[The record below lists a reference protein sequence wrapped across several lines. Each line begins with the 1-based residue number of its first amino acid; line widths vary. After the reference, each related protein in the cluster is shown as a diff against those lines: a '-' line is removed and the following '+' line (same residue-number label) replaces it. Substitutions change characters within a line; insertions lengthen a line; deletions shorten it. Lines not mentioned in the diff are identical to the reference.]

1 MTSKAFVILGN
12 QLFPTAHLKDY
23 KDHVF
28 FMAEDYGLCT
38 YVKHHKQK
46 ILLLFIYLEVLGM
59 VTSYW
64 GTQRIRLTYPLF
76 IAITAIGRLIILQKK
91 DIDAIS
97 LIYES
102 SAILLIAIAIV
113 VLRFRKSKK
122 LEVTLHKDDL

>member
-1 MTSKAFVILGN
+1 MGNLLRNIQLTGAVIIMITTIVAFGLEVKKMIVT
-12 QLFPTAHLKDY
+12 QD
-23 KDHVF
+23 VF
-28 FMAEDYGLCT
+28 LAD
-38 YVKHHKQK
+38 
-46 ILLLFIYLEVLGM
+46 ILLLFIFLEVLGM

>member
-1 MTSKAFVILGN
+1 MGNLLRNIQLTGAVIIMITTIVAFRLEVKKMIVT
-12 QLFPTAHLKDY
+12 QD
-23 KDHVF
+23 VF
-28 FMAEDYGLCT
+28 LAD
-38 YVKHHKQK
+38 

>member
-1 MTSKAFVILGN
+1 MGNLLRNIQLTGAVIIMITTIVAFGLEVKKMIVT
-12 QLFPTAHLKDY
+12 QD
-23 KDHVF
+23 VF
-28 FMAEDYGLCT
+28 LAD
-38 YVKHHKQK
+38 

-91 DIDAIS
+91 DIDAVS

>member
-1 MTSKAFVILGN
+1 MGNLLRNIQLTGAVIIMITTIVAFGLEVKKMIVT
-12 QLFPTAHLKDY
+12 QD
-23 KDHVF
+23 VF
-28 FMAEDYGLCT
+28 LAD
-38 YVKHHKQK
+38 

-122 LEVTLHKDDL
+122 LEVTLHKDYL

>member
-1 MTSKAFVILGN
+1 MGNLLRNIQLTGAVIIMITTIVAFGLEVKKMIVT
-12 QLFPTAHLKDY
+12 QD
-23 KDHVF
+23 VF
-28 FMAEDYGLCT
+28 LAD
-38 YVKHHKQK
+38 

>member
-1 MTSKAFVILGN
+1 MGNLLRNIQLTGAVIIMITTIVAFGLEVKKMIVT
-12 QLFPTAHLKDY
+12 QD
-23 KDHVF
+23 VF
-28 FMAEDYGLCT
+28 LAD
-38 YVKHHKQK
+38 

-97 LIYES
+97 LIHES
-102 SAILLIAIAIV
+102 TAILLIAIAIV

-122 LEVTLHKDDL
+122 LEVALHKDDL

>member
-1 MTSKAFVILGN
+1 MGNLLRNIQLTGAVIIMITTIVAFGLEVKKMIVT
-12 QLFPTAHLKDY
+12 QD
-23 KDHVF
+23 VF
-28 FMAEDYGLCT
+28 LAD
-38 YVKHHKQK
+38 

-64 GTQRIRLTYPLF
+64 GTQRIRLTYPWF

>member
-1 MTSKAFVILGN
+1 MGNLLRNIQLTGALIIMITTIVAFGLEVKKMIVT
-12 QLFPTAHLKDY
+12 QD
-23 KDHVF
+23 VF
-28 FMAEDYGLCT
+28 LAD
-38 YVKHHKQK
+38 

-91 DIDAIS
+91 DIDVIS

>member
-1 MTSKAFVILGN
+1 MGNLLRNIQLTGAAIIMITTIVAF
-12 QLFPTAHLKDY
+12 
-23 KDHVF
+23 
-28 FMAEDYGLCT
+28 GLE
-38 YVKHHKQK
+38 VKKMFITQDVLLAD

-76 IAITAIGRLIILQKK
+76 ISITAIGRLIILQKK

>member
-1 MTSKAFVILGN
+1 MGNLLRNIQLTGAVIIMITTIVAFGLEVKKMIVT
-12 QLFPTAHLKDY
+12 QE
-23 KDHVF
+23 VF
-28 FMAEDYGLCT
+28 LAD
-38 YVKHHKQK
+38 

-102 SAILLIAIAIV
+102 TAILLIAIAIV

-122 LEVTLHKDDL
+122 LEVALHKDDL

>member
-1 MTSKAFVILGN
+1 MGNLLRNIQLTGAAIIMITTIVAFGLEVKKMIVT
-12 QLFPTAHLKDY
+12 QD
-23 KDHVF
+23 VF
-28 FMAEDYGLCT
+28 LAD
-38 YVKHHKQK
+38 

>member
-1 MTSKAFVILGN
+1 MGNLVRNIQLTGAVIIMITTIVAFGLEVKKMIVT
-12 QLFPTAHLKDY
+12 QD
-23 KDHVF
+23 VF
-28 FMAEDYGLCT
+28 LAD
-38 YVKHHKQK
+38 

>member
-1 MTSKAFVILGN
+1 MGNLLRNIQLTGAVIIMITTIVAFGLEVKKMIVT
-12 QLFPTAHLKDY
+12 QD
-23 KDHVF
+23 VF
-28 FMAEDYGLCT
+28 LAD
-38 YVKHHKQK
+38 

-122 LEVTLHKDDL
+122 LEVTLHKYDL

>member
-1 MTSKAFVILGN
+1 MGNLLRNIQLTGAVTIMITTIVAFGLEVKKMIVT
-12 QLFPTAHLKDY
+12 QD
-23 KDHVF
+23 VF
-28 FMAEDYGLCT
+28 LAD
-38 YVKHHKQK
+38 

>member
-1 MTSKAFVILGN
+1 MNTLLRNIQLTGAVIIMITTIVAFGIEVKKMI
-12 QLFPTAHLKDY
+12 DMR
-23 KDHVF
+23 DVF
-28 FMAEDYGLCT
+28 LAD
-38 YVKHHKQK
+38 

-64 GTQRIRLTYPLF
+64 GTQKIRLTYPLF

-122 LEVTLHKDDL
+122 LEVALHKDDL

>member
-1 MTSKAFVILGN
+1 MGNLLRNIQLTGAVIIMITTIVAFGLEVKKMIVT
-12 QLFPTAHLKDY
+12 QD
-23 KDHVF
+23 VF
-28 FMAEDYGLCT
+28 LAD
-38 YVKHHKQK
+38 

-102 SAILLIAIAIV
+102 
-113 VLRFRKSKK
+113 
-122 LEVTLHKDDL
+122 

>member
-1 MTSKAFVILGN
+1 MGNLLRNIQLTGAVIIMITTIVAFGLEVKKMIVT
-12 QLFPTAHLKDY
+12 QD
-23 KDHVF
+23 VF
-28 FMAEDYGLCT
+28 LAD
-38 YVKHHKQK
+38 

-122 LEVTLHKDDL
+122 LEVALHKDDL

>member
-1 MTSKAFVILGN
+1 MGNLLRNIQLTGAVIIMITTIVAFGLEVKKMIVT
-12 QLFPTAHLKDY
+12 QD
-23 KDHVF
+23 VF
-28 FMAEDYGLCT
+28 LAD
-38 YVKHHKQK
+38 

-91 DIDAIS
+91 DIEAIS

>member
-1 MTSKAFVILGN
+1 MGNLLRNIQLTGAVIIMITTIVAFGLEVKKMIVT
-12 QLFPTAHLKDY
+12 QD
-23 KDHVF
+23 VF
-28 FMAEDYGLCT
+28 LAD
-38 YVKHHKQK
+38 

-102 SAILLIAIAIV
+102 TAILLIAIAIV

-122 LEVTLHKDDL
+122 LEVALHKDDL

>member
-1 MTSKAFVILGN
+1 MGNLLRNIQLTGAVIIMITTIVAFGLEVKKMIVT
-12 QLFPTAHLKDY
+12 QD
-23 KDHVF
+23 VF
-28 FMAEDYGLCT
+28 LAD
-38 YVKHHKQK
+38 

-102 SAILLIAIAIV
+102 TAILLIAIAIV

>member
-1 MTSKAFVILGN
+1 MNTLLRNIQLTGAVIIMITTIVAFGIEVKKMI
-12 QLFPTAHLKDY
+12 DMR
-23 KDHVF
+23 DVF
-28 FMAEDYGLCT
+28 LAD
-38 YVKHHKQK
+38 

-64 GTQRIRLTYPLF
+64 GTQKIRLTYPLF

>member
-1 MTSKAFVILGN
+1 MGNLLRNIQLTGAIIIMITTIVAFGLEVKKMIVT
-12 QLFPTAHLKDY
+12 QD
-23 KDHVF
+23 VF
-28 FMAEDYGLCT
+28 LAD
-38 YVKHHKQK
+38 

>member
-1 MTSKAFVILGN
+1 
-12 QLFPTAHLKDY
+12 
-23 KDHVF
+23 
-28 FMAEDYGLCT
+28 
-38 YVKHHKQK
+38 
-46 ILLLFIYLEVLGM
+46 
-59 VTSYW
+59 
-64 GTQRIRLTYPLF
+64 LF

>member
-1 MTSKAFVILGN
+1 MGNLLRNIQLTGAVIIMITTIVAFGLEVKKMIVT
-12 QLFPTAHLKDY
+12 QD
-23 KDHVF
+23 VF
-28 FMAEDYGLCT
+28 LAD
-38 YVKHHKQK
+38 

-64 GTQRIRLTYPLF
+64 GTQKIRLTYPLF

>member
-1 MTSKAFVILGN
+1 MGNLLRNIQLTGAVVIMITTIVAFGLEVKKMIVT
-12 QLFPTAHLKDY
+12 QD
-23 KDHVF
+23 VF
-28 FMAEDYGLCT
+28 LAD
-38 YVKHHKQK
+38 

-113 VLRFRKSKK
+113 VLRFRRSKK

>member
-1 MTSKAFVILGN
+1 MGNLLRNIQLTGAVIIMITTIVAFGLEIKKMIVT
-12 QLFPTAHLKDY
+12 QD
-23 KDHVF
+23 VF
-28 FMAEDYGLCT
+28 LAD
-38 YVKHHKQK
+38 